1 MESKHHLIHLWAKVD
16 IPPHPHECFPFMFSW
31 SFSCSCL
38 RTHLGLKKKINLCV
52 TAFTRADLCASR
64 WKKLSNDAT
73 GGRVKAAEAWLTVW
87 GSFGVSGCDIFSFWA
102 VKSEALEA
110 VASGFVCSPPPPPSL
125 IMSSLHCFIII
136 CLFGLNCSQ
145 LKPPYTSCKELQFF
159 QSFFQRKVRMWEQIW
174 ALCHWCVLVF

>member
-1 MESKHHLIHLWAKVD
+1 MESKHHLIHLWAKVE

-38 RTHLGLKKKINLCV
+38 RTHLGLKKKFNLCV

-64 WKKLSNDAT
+64 WKNCQMMQPEVALRLLKPGWLCEGLFVFQVVTFSPSEQWNLRRWRLWPL
-73 GGRVKAAEAWLTVW
+73 GLCAAPLH
-87 GSFGVSGCDIFSFWA
+87 
-102 VKSEALEA
+102 
-110 VASGFVCSPPPPPSL
+110 PPSP

-145 LKPPYTSCKELQFF
+145 LKPPYTSCKELQVF
-159 QSFFQRKVRMWEQIW
+159 QSFSKEKSGCESRFER
-174 ALCHWCVLVF
+174 CVTDAF

>member
-1 MESKHHLIHLWAKVD
+1 MRVSV
-16 IPPHPHECFPFMFSW
+16 
-31 SFSCSCL
+31 
-38 RTHLGLKKKINLCV
+38 
-52 TAFTRADLCASR
+52 
-64 WKKLSNDAT
+64 KKLSNDAT

-110 VASGFVCSPPPPPSL
+110 VASGFVCSPLHPPSL

-159 QSFFQRKVRMWEQIW
+159 QSFFPKKSQDVRADLSDVSLMRFS
-174 ALCHWCVLVF
+174 VLNAAFLAHFAQFCLFF